1 MIDSLITSK
10 TRVKLLIRFFLNP
23 NSRSYLREL
32 ANEFGESTN
41 SVRLELNRLSDA
53 NILNVKS
60 EGRTK
65 LYQAN
70 LQHPLFSN
78 IRDIV
83 AKTVGLDR
91 LVEDLV
97 SRLGDLD
104 FAFVTGDYAKGMDS
118 GLIDLVLVGAVKKDQ
133 AERLATKIEQRIR
146 RKIRLLI
153 LTREEFGVLKK
164 RFIFE
169 NILPVWGEVF

>member
-1 MIDSLITSK
+1 MIEGIITSR
-10 TRVKLLIRFFLNP
+10 TRIKLLIRFFLNP

-41 SVRLELNRLSDA
+41 SVRLELNRLSEA

-70 LQHPLFSN
+70 LHHPLFSN

-97 SRLGDLD
+97 SRLGDLE
-104 FAFVTGDYAKGMDS
+104 FAFISGDYAKGMDS
-118 GLIDLVLVGAVKKDQ
+118 GLIDLVLVGNVNKDQ
-133 AERLATKIEQRIR
+133 AERLATKIEQKIR

-153 LTREEFGVLKK
+153 LTRKEFGDLKK

-169 NILPVWGEVF
+169 NILPLWGEVF